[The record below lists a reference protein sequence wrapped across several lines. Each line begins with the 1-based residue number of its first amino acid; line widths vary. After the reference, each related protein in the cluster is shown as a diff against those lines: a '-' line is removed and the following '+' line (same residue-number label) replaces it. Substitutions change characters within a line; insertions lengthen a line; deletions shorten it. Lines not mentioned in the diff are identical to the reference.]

1 MLKLGSLFSGCGGLD
16 MPFLAQGFQLAYVA
30 EVDNHASA
38 VLRQHLGGVINFGDV
53 NRISAKN
60 LPQVNVLT
68 FGSPCQDISRANT
81 KETHGLHD
89 QRSGLIWQ
97 VIRIVAEMCRL
108 RTQPKILVWE
118 NVDTLCEPKW
128 RGQYDEVLAAFGS
141 HGYSHKTY
149 VEMACE
155 AGVPQLRK
163 RTVTVFAFGETTFPE
178 TAGRRGMVS
187 TISDILQDEGAD
199 QLTPLVRTQLLR
211 QLYRQRMGNVRRERT
226 LRVQQVEAWLG
237 MHPGREPKE
246 WNGCC
251 VCYSPTYTCTPQI
264 ERISTMTKQDSPW
277 VRLPSGIRRKLTI
290 NELERAFGLP
300 VGHTAHGVNEL
311 GNPYVLSNNQRRALL
326 GNSVVPAAI
335 EGVARWAKNV
345 LN

>member
-1 MLKLGSLFSGCGGLD
+1 
-16 MPFLAQGFQLAYVA
+16 MPFLDQGFQLAYVA

-38 VLRQHLGGVINFGDV
+38 VLRQQHGGVINFGDV
-53 NRISAKN
+53 KRISAKN
-60 LPQVNVLT
+60 LPQVDVLT

-81 KETHGLHD
+81 KDTQGLHD

-97 VIRIVAEMCRL
+97 VVRIVAEKRRL
-108 RTQPKILVWE
+108 ATQPKILVWE

-128 RGQYDEVLAAFGS
+128 RGQYHEVLAAFGS
-141 HGYSHKTY
+141 HGYCSKTF
-149 VEMACE
+149 VETACE

-163 RTVTVFAFGETTFPE
+163 RTVTVLALGDATFPE
-178 TAGRRGMVS
+178 TAGRRGKVS
-187 TISDILQDEGAD
+187 TISDILEDEGAD

-211 QLYRQRMGNVRRERT
+211 QLYRQRIGNVKRERT

-237 MHPGREPKE
+237 MHPGREPEE
-246 WNGCC
+246 WNGRC

-300 VGHTAHGVNEL
+300 DGHTSVGL
-311 GNPYVLSNNQRRALL
+311 RMDGNPYVLSNNQRRALL

-335 EGVARWAKNV
+335 DGVARWAKNV
-345 LN
+345 LG